1 MPQQPA
7 ALELSATISDK
18 TFPISSFTVNI
29 PINVTHGE
37 VTNYKVGDAYTPLI
51 TPKPPTQFG
60 KEHRMAHPINV
71 DIDEQ
76 WIRDRFANM
85 LIDMAEELSP
95 GIRLG
100 RAGRRTGHVDGGC
113 RLVSVC
119 RDSIHDSQTQS
130 KHSKQHSKPTPTR
143 WGR

>member
-1 MPQQPA
+1 MAQ
-7 ALELSATISDK
+7 
-18 TFPISSFTVNI
+18 
-29 PINVTHGE
+29 PIN
-37 VTNYKVGDAYTPLI
+37 I
-51 TPKPPTQFG
+51 
-60 KEHRMAHPINV
+60 

-119 RDSIHDSQTQS
+119 RGSITRPANSETGSQRS
-130 KHSKQHSKPTPTR
+130 CPD
-143 WGR
+143 